1 MITKQTVICAITNQP
16 CPTPRTECCKCS
28 TSRDAKLSDWTKA
41 QLHKNRQQYIE
52 TLKMSLEDFMKK
64 LGAIALN

>member
-1 MITKQTVICAITNQP
+1 MTKQTVICAITNQP
-16 CPTPRTECCKCS
+16 CPTPHTECFKCS
-28 TSRDAKLSDWTKA
+28 TSRDAKLSDWTRA

-64 LGAIALN
+64 LGAITLD